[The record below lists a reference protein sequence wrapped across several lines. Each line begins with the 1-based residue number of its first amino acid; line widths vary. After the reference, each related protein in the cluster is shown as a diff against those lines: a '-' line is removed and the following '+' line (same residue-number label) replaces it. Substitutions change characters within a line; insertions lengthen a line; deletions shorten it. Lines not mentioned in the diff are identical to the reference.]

1 MQRKRC
7 EVPTSAQ
14 GMAVAQLSRGAV
26 ASAHQLLKMEAVGSN
41 QKLVVLE
48 EDHQAFGGAAAAPGV
63 GAQGELVG
71 GADW

>member
-48 EDHQAFGGAAAAPGV
+48 EDHQAFGGAAAASW
-63 GAQGELVG
+63 G
-71 GADW
+71 GSAGRTGGRG